1 MSEKYIQR
9 QTFAIM
15 LETMFL
21 HIESI
26 EKVFLEEINVLSKD
40 PVITIRISLA
50 ISLQKVFS
58 KHPNL
63 R

>member
-21 HIESI
+21 HIESM
-26 EKVFLEEINVLSKD
+26 EKIFLEEISALSKD

-58 KHPNL
+58 KHANL
-63 R
+63 K